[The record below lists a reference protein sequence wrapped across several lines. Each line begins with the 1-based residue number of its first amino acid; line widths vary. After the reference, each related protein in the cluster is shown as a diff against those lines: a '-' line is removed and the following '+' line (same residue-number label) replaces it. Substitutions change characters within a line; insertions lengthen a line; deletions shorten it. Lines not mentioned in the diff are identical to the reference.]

1 MMFDDIRVSPGMICA
16 LLLFASCDQDSKES
30 EKQDLDR
37 EKENILSFLQ
47 AGNCT
52 DDGGC
57 LFIGLGTKACGGP
70 QEYVVYSASL
80 DSVQVT
86 GMIANYNAMEE
97 AYNKK
102 WGIVSDCSLPPPP
115 DSVRCLNGICVGYWN
130 GVPH

>member
-1 MMFDDIRVSPGMICA
+1 MIFNDIRVNPGLICV
-16 LLLFASCDQDSKES
+16 LLLFTSCDQDSKES
-30 EKQDLDR
+30 EKQALDE

-47 AGNCT
+47 TGKCT

-80 DSVQVT
+80 DSAQVL
-86 GMIANYNAMEE
+86 GMIAGYNAMED

-102 WGIVSDCSLPPPP
+102 WGIVSDCSVPTPPG
-115 DSVRCLNGICVGYWN
+115 SVRCLNGICVAYWN
-130 GVPH
+130 DVPN